1 MEKILVVDDI
11 KRNLDAMSHVLSRS
25 DWQVFT
31 AGSGNEALAWLMENE
46 DVSLI
51 LLDVQMPGI
60 NGFNLAQL
68 IRQNNRLSNVP
79 IMFISAVNESKE
91 YITRGFSVGASDY
104 LVKPI
109 DNDILIQRIN
119 LFLKIYKNHRKII
132 KDERKALETAR
143 IAQKENEAKS
153 RFLANMS
160 HEIRTPLHAILSMSD
175 ILKKQALPEDAINK
189 ISRIQVAG
197 QGLLDIINDILD
209 FAKVEANQIT
219 LSMQDFRL
227 SDITGNLSTIM
238 GNITDKR
245 LDLSIT
251 LPEQPLDG
259 YLVGDAFRIGQ
270 IMTNLVGNAIKF
282 TPDNGRVEVKIEP
295 LDVTPQYA
303 CMRFS
308 VSDNGIGISQED
320 QKNLFQP
327 FTQADDS
334 ISRQYGGTGLGLSIA
349 RQFVELHGG
358 TLHLESHPGKGS
370 SFWFDLRLPRKNI
383 EHQWNIKGVTQALV
397 IDDDLFS
404 LKALTSICRHLGMET
419 HAFSKHRELLDF
431 LQSNPRFSGPNT
443 LLLCDWSMP
452 EVDGLTLIK
461 EIKDLLP
468 EKDRPKMVLI
478 SGFDAS
484 NLPAEDLA
492 EVDAFLNK
500 PVESKHLLKLME
512 RLNNSNHPVSEQE
525 ALQAPHE
532 GSLSGMRILVVDDSE
547 INREIAVESF
557 TMEGAVIYTA
567 SNGQEALDWLK
578 NNHSQIDLVLMDIQM
593 PVMNGLEATQSI
605 RQTPELAYLPVIAM
619 TANAMSDQRNEAMQM
634 GFNDYITK
642 PFYPEDVAQQ
652 LRAFTAGHSHI

>member
-1 MEKILVVDDI
+1 MEKILVIDDI
-11 KRNLDAMSHVLSRS
+11 QRNLDTMSQVLSRS
-25 DWQVFT
+25 DWEVFT
-31 AGSGNEALAWLMENE
+31 ANSGNDALSWLMDND

-60 NGFNLAQL
+60 NGFDLAQL
-68 IRQNNRLSNVP
+68 IRQNDRLSQVP
-79 IMFISAVNESKE
+79 IMFITAVFESKE

-109 DNDILIQRIN
+109 DNDILIQRMN
-119 LFLKIYKNHRKII
+119 LFLKIYSNHRKIL
-132 KDERKALETAR
+132 DNERQAQETTR
-143 IAQKENEAKS
+143 SAQKENEAKS
-153 RFLANMS
+153 RFLANIS
-160 HEIRTPLHAILSMSD
+160 HEIRTPLHAILGMAE
-175 ILKKQALPEDAINK
+175 ILQKQSLPLEATTK
-189 ISRIQVAG
+189 IQKILNAG
-197 QGLLDIINDILD
+197 EGLLSLVNDILD
-209 FAKVEANQIT
+209 FSKVGANEVR
-219 LSMQDFRL
+219 LVMQDFRL
-227 SDITGNLSTIM
+227 SDITAGISNIMGNLSSKTL
-238 GNITDKR
+238 N
-245 LDLSIT
+245 LSIS
-251 LPEQPLDG
+251 LPEQELGG
-259 YLVGDAFRIGQ
+259 YLVGDPARISQ
-270 IMTNLVGNAIKF
+270 ILTNLTSNAIKF
-282 TPDNGRVEVKIEP
+282 TPENGHVELKIEHMESNSR
-295 LDVTPQYA
+295 VTTT
-303 CMRFS
+303 RFT
-308 VSDNGIGISQED
+308 VADDGIGIKPED
-320 QKNLFQP
+320 QQRLFEP

-334 ISRQYGGTGLGLSIA
+334 TSRKYGGTGLGLSIA
-349 RQFVELHGG
+349 NQLVTLHGG
-358 TLHLESHPGKGS
+358 TLHLESEPDQGTR
-370 SFWFDLRLPRKNI
+370 FWFELQLPRKNT
-383 EHQWNIKGVTQALV
+383 EHQWATEGNVQALV
-397 IDDDLFS
+397 IDDDLLT
-404 LKALTSICRHLGMET
+404 LKAMTSICRHAGMET

-619 TANAMSDQRNEAMQM
+619 TANAMSDQRNAAMQM

-642 PFYPEDVAQQ
+642 PFFPEDVAQQ